1 MGNLG
6 RAGYGATTDGMWPYS
21 YDSCDVGTMP
31 NQTYLASQGGGPV
44 AAETTGVFVDQYGP
58 GLSYLPGQRLSRCTC
73 RDSTEH
79 PGPRHSDG
87 SFVGRSAPEIDI
99 IEAQAANR
107 RGARGHV
114 SMSLQL
120 APFDTGYNL
129 TTEPGAY
136 EFFDTNNAE
145 LNSYTGSVYQQAAS
159 GLVYTKNSNYMETSA
174 EFDTY
179 GFEYKVGK
187 EPDSHI
193 TWTVGGEPQW
203 RMNAKALFTCWQK
216 LTNPL
221 MQQRRIHSVSGCL
234 MLSSQSEESGS
245 WQLAEKS
252 PMSQMA
258 SLQALMHP

>member
-203 RMNAKALFTCWQK
+203 RMNAKALQADPATEIG
-216 LTNPL
+216 
-221 MQQRRIHSVSGCL
+221 QRLVPPEPMYVLLNLGI
-234 MLSSQSEESGS
+234 SSSFSYGESSSCKTRAGHYEERK
-245 WQLAEKS
+245 EEC
-252 PMSQMA
+252 
-258 SLQALMHP
+258 